1 MIMSN
6 LKVHVHNVNELLS
19 PKGEGDTISLKV
31 SDSENGDSEIK
42 TILCE
47 FESSNHHQKDGVVTL
62 KPIESPEW
70 WSRPRPPRVRV
81 NTNEEYATIE
91 ESLFTHVFK
100 YEPASVLA

>member
-1 MIMSN
+1 MSD

-19 PKGEGDTISLKV
+19 PKGDTIYLKV

-62 KPIESPEW
+62 TPIDNPE
-70 WSRPRPPRVRV
+70 
-81 NTNEEYATIE
+81 
-91 ESLFTHVFK
+91 
-100 YEPASVLA
+100 

>member
-1 MIMSN
+1 MSD

-19 PKGEGDTISLKV
+19 PKGDTIYLKV
-31 SDSENGDSEIK
+31 SDSENGDSAIE
-42 TILCE
+42 L
-47 FESSNHHQKDGVVTL
+47 ESSNHHQKDGVITL

-81 NTNEEYATIE
+81 NTNEKYATIE

-100 YEPASVLA
+100 YEPASVLS

>member
-1 MIMSN
+1 MIMSD

-19 PKGEGDTISLKV
+19 PKGDTISLKI
-31 SDSENGDSEIK
+31 SDSENGDSAIK
-42 TILCE
+42 TILCK
-47 FESSNHHQKDGVVTL
+47 FESSNHHQKDGVITL

-70 WSRPRPPRVRV
+70 WKRPRSPRVRV
-81 NTNEEYATIE
+81 NTNEKYATIE

>member
-1 MIMSN
+1 MSD

-19 PKGEGDTISLKV
+19 PKGEGDTVSLKV
-31 SDSENGDSEIK
+31 SDPENGDSAIK
-42 TILCE
+42 TVLCE
-47 FESSNHHQKDGVVTL
+47 FESSNQSPKDGVVTL

-70 WSRPRPPRVRV
+70 WKRPRSPRVRV

-100 YEPASVLA
+100 YEPASVFA

>member
-1 MIMSN
+1 MIMSD

-19 PKGEGDTISLKV
+19 PKGDTIYLKV
-31 SDSENGDSEIK
+31 SDPENGDSAIK

-47 FESSNHHQKDGVVTL
+47 LESSNHHQKDGVITL

-81 NTNEEYATIE
+81 NTNEKYATIE

-100 YEPASVLA
+100 YEPASVLS